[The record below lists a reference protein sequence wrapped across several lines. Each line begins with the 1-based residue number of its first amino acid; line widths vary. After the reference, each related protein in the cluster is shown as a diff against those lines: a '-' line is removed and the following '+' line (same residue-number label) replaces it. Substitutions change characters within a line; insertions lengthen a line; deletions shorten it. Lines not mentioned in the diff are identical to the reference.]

1 MSGQICS
8 ACEFC
13 EPTESEPYA
22 YLAINC
28 TNIPGF
34 EDFPTDC
41 VSPAKLFDTECIDNS
56 TSTFAPS
63 TTSAAHPKILPP
75 YMATI
80 IIAIFFILW

>member
-1 MSGQICS
+1 
-8 ACEFC
+8 
-13 EPTESEPYA
+13 
-22 YLAINC
+22 LAINC